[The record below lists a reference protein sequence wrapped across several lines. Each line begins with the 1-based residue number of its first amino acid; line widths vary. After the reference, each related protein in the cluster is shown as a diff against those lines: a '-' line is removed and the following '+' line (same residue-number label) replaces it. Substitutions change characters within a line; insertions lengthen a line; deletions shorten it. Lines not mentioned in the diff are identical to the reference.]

1 VPPKPNASPARTD
14 NDKAVIILVVERVEI
29 AANDDGEPSATKSS
43 GEIMGTLRGI
53 L

>member
-1 VPPKPNASPARTD
+1 VPPKPNGAPLRTD
-14 NDKAVIILVVERVEI
+14 NDKVAIILVVERVEI
-29 AANDDGEPSATKSS
+29 AANDDGEPSATKSP